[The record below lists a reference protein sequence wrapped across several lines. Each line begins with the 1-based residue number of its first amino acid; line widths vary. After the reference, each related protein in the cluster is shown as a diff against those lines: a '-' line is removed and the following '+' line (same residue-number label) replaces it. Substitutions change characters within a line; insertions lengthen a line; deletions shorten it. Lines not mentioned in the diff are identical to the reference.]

1 MLYDVS
7 VTRTST
13 ASLTIRVEAVSR
25 EEAQEKAVQQAHDE
39 DYTGCLIEYD
49 FDADSAVEVADDNA
63 PDRAD
68 ETLPEGSD
76 VADESAGEV
85 APEAGDGTCALCPTV
100 FPGVS
105 NETIDAGWLP
115 SYFINDDECSGPVC
129 PNCAAQFIRL
139 DPKDGES
146 VLNLK
151 GTYISQWD
159 GGIEV
164 ESPCTV
170 DPRTRKIT
178 IEHTSSVEG
187 LETCERECVEIN
199 GVQYEAASEEERST
213 YAPEEQS
220 RMFFWD

>member
-100 FPGVS
+100 FPGIS
-105 NETIDAGWLP
+105 DAIDAGWLP

-129 PNCAAQFIRL
+129 PNCAKQFLRP
-139 DPKDGES
+139 DPKDGEM

-170 DPRTRKIT
+170 NPRTRKIT
-178 IEHTSSVEG
+178 IERTVDVSG
-187 LETCERECVEIN
+187 FETCERECVEIN
-199 GVQYEAASEEERST
+199 GVQYEACQEEERGSFS
-213 YAPEEQS
+213 PEEQS
-220 RMFFWD
+220 QMFFWD